1 MSPKSRVTRV
11 RMAPERHKGPYP
23 KGTRSQMTPE
33 WKQAVRDALKKKGWD
48 QVDLAE
54 AIKPKVHKTA
64 ITKMFQAQSSKLVD
78 KICVL
83 LEIDPPMI
91 ATPAPVKPDAFM
103 DLAAQVPEENR
114 AIVSEILRKFIP
126 PE

>member
-33 WKQAVRDALKKKGWD
+33 WKTAVKDALKRKEWD
-48 QVDLAE
+48 QVDLSKAL
-54 AIKPKVHKTA
+54 KVHKTA
-64 ITKMFQAQSSKLVD
+64 ITKMFQAQSSKLVER
-78 KICVL
+78 ICTI

-91 ATPAPVKPDAFM
+91 ATPAKQDAFIE
-103 DLAAQVPEENR
+103 LAAKVPEENR
-114 AIVSEILRKFIP
+114 AVVSEILKRFIP